1 MIITI
6 DGPAGAG
13 KSSISKALAEKLGF
27 TYLDSGAMYRAL
39 ALYLLQ
45 RGIDPG
51 DQEQVLPY
59 LKAVDIFF
67 RNAHIFLNSED
78 VSGLIRTPEVDSASS
93 AVSRIPA
100 VRKWLTRLQ
109 QKMQE
114 HGNIVAEG
122 RDMGTVVFPDADYK
136 FFLTASAEE
145 RARRRLAQMGYDK
158 KDIVRFETI
167 LQQIKNRDKSD
178 SSRAIAPLIPAND
191 AIIIDSSDMSFGEV
205 LQKILNIIRK
215 EEKSGKS

>member
-51 DQEQVLPY
+51 DEEQVLPC
-59 LKAVDIFF
+59 LKAVDISF

-178 SSRAIAPLIPAND
+178 SS
-191 AIIIDSSDMSFGEV
+191 G
-205 LQKILNIIRK
+205 
-215 EEKSGKS
+215 